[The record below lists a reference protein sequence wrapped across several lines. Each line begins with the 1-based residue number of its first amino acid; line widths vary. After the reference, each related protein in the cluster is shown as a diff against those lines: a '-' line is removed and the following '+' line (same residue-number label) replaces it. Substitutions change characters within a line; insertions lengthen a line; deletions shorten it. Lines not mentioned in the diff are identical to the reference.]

1 MLHQLLL
8 EATATA
14 MVTALQEPATVMG
27 PAGLEVDEGA
37 GEAVVYL
44 SHRPIAP
51 ACDVKCRV
59 SQIHRCVGSTIL
71 WLPVVTRPDLKH

>member
-14 MVTALQEPATVMG
+14 RVTALQEPAIVMG
-27 PAGLEVDEGA
+27 PAGLEVDEGV
-37 GEAVVYL
+37 GEVVVYL

-51 ACDVKCRV
+51 ACDAKCRV
-59 SQIHRCVGSTIL
+59 PNTKMC
-71 WLPVVTRPDLKH
+71 W